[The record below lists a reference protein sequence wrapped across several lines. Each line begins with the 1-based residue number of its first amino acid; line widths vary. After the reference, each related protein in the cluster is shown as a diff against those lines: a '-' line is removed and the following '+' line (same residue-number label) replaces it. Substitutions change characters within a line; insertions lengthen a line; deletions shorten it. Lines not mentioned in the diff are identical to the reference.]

1 VLNALA
7 LPRRCTPAAALRGV
21 ASARAGKRRAQ
32 RALRRWLSSVGRA
45 RRVPQCAAATT
56 MAARDDS
63 TTTVVVV
70 PCYNEAARLDCA
82 AFLAWASS
90 AAAARTSLLFV
101 DDGSTDGTA
110 ALLRDLAAAA
120 PPGRLA
126 LLSLPANC
134 GKAEAVRRG
143 MLAAAA
149 SGSAVDAVGYLDAD
163 LATPLDALP
172 DFRAV
177 LDAPGRRF
185 EMVFGARV
193 ALLGRD
199 IRRKLARHYLGRV
212 FATLAANVLGMRIY
226 DTQTGAKLF
235 RVNGARAR
243 AVREDALH
251 WLLRNG

>member
-1 VLNALA
+1 
-7 LPRRCTPAAALRGV
+7 
-21 ASARAGKRRAQ
+21 
-32 RALRRWLSSVGRA
+32 
-45 RRVPQCAAATT
+45 

-101 DDGSTDGTA
+101 DDGSTDATA
-110 ALLRDLAAAA
+110 TLLRDLAAAA

-126 LLSLPANC
+126 LLSLTANC

-235 RVNGARAR
+235 RVNGAHTVCTACL
-243 AVREDALH
+243 VG
-251 WLLRNG
+251 NG